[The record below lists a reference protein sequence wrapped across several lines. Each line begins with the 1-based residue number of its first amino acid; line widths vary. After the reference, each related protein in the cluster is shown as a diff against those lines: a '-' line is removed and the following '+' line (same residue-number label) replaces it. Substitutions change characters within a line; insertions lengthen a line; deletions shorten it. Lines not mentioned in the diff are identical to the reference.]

1 MDITSV
7 NNNLIKEIKK
17 LYKKRDRI
25 KMGLFIVEGIKM
37 IQEVLDNDYYLE
49 HILYSEK
56 LLSVK
61 NGKDLYETLEGMEIS
76 KKVTAEVFNEIS
88 DTENPQGVIG
98 ISKLKLNDIKSINI
112 EKSSKLIYLDGLQD
126 PGNMGTIIR
135 TADAFNMDGVIIKS
149 GTVDPYNP
157 KVVRSSMGSIFRVPI
172 YYSNSLNE
180 DIDYLKQEGY
190 RFLVTNLEESK
201 DIKEIDFKRSIIVIG
216 NESVGV
222 SRKILE
228 ESDQLIK
235 INMPGKSESL
245 NAGVAAS
252 IIMYEASKSIG

>member
-1 MDITSV
+1 MEITSI
-7 NNNLIKEIKK
+7 NNKLIKEIKK

-37 IQEVLDNDYYLE
+37 VQEALDNDYYLE

-61 NGKDLYETLEGMEIS
+61 NGKDLYGDLERMEIS
-76 KKVTAEVFNEIS
+76 KKVTEEVFNEIS

-98 ISKLKLNDIKSINI
+98 IAKLKLNDIKSIDI

-135 TADAFNMDGVIIKS
+135 TADAFNIDGVIIKS

-172 YYSNSLNE
+172 YYSNSLIK
-180 DIDYLKQEGY
+180 DIDYLKKEGY
-190 RFLVTNLEESK
+190 RFLVTNLEGSR
-201 DIKEIDFKRSIIVIG
+201 DIKEIDFNRSITVIG

-228 ESDQLIK
+228 ESDELIK